1 MTKDTWVRQFQN
13 HKSML
18 DELEKAAGAL
28 EAAKAAQNRDG
39 RKRAEATIL
48 GKSREL
54 ARAAPALAFHWLR
67 ALGDDG
73 GIHKGLEEEV
83 RKAWQTQTLAEQGRP
98 ENHLRTWALTGL
110 AKELEKPALNLETLP
125 PLSLAIQFK
134 IELRKPYIS
143 RDDQAFYILDNPV
156 RKDKLLQLPCVA
168 GSSWKGALRSAAR
181 QAQIEPGS
189 EARLFGTAS
198 DEEDEEGSKE
208 GWLTFFSTF
217 FQQVSLEIIN
227 PHDRR
232 RKVGQKPIL
241 FESAPQG
248 STGWFT
254 LLYCPLL
261 PELASEPKVAF
272 GTIQQDLQEIKRWLG
287 AMFGEHGFGA
297 KTSSGFGLAEI
308 QEGELV
314 FRWEVLQQQTP
325 ILEPE
330 EVKQFREDYGISNF
344 DLTPAEYRAQ
354 FHPDREEREA
364 YQAAR
369 QAWQGYQAALNAYDQ
384 APETGWW
391 QRDFFGL
398 DDGQNSLEG
407 RMDELDQVLAS
418 LAGEEGEK

>member
-1 MTKDTWVRQFQN
+1 MTKDTWVRQFQT
-13 HKSML
+13 HKSLL
-18 DELEKAAGAL
+18 DELDKAEGAL
-28 EAAKAAQNRDG
+28 EAAKAAQDRDA
-39 RKRAEATIL
+39 KRQAEATIEHL
-48 GKSREL
+48 STEL
-54 ARAAPALAFHWLR
+54 SRAAPTLAFHWLR

-73 GIHKGLEEEV
+73 RIHKDLEEEV

-98 ENHLRTWALTGL
+98 ENHLRDWALTGL
-110 AKELEKPALNLETLP
+110 AKELERPALNLETLP

-198 DEEDEEGSKE
+198 DEASEEGSNE

-254 LLYCPLL
+254 LAYCPLL
-261 PELASEPKVAF
+261 PELASEPGAAF
-272 GTIQQDLQEIKRWLG
+272 ATIQQDLQEIRRWLG

-308 QEGELV
+308 QEGKLE
-314 FRWEVLQQQTP
+314 FRWEVLQQKAPT
-325 ILEPE
+325 LEPE

-344 DLTPAEYRAQ
+344 DLAPAEYRAQ
-354 FHPDREEREA
+354 YHPGREEREA

-369 QAWQGYQAALNAYDQ
+369 QAWQEYQAALEAQDQ
-384 APETGWW
+384 APATGWW
-391 QRDFFGL
+391 QREFYGA

-407 RMDELDQVLAS
+407 RIDELDQVLAS